1 MVPDSFHDFFVATAG
16 VAGALIGLLFVALSV
31 AQETGADRK
40 PIQRVRAGAAMSA
53 LIDAL
58 LISLFALLP
67 DNDLSAAATVL
78 AVVGLSSTAGLAVVL
93 HGAHLPARV
102 ARRQWALLAGLL
114 VLYVIQLVVAQQAD
128 GTVAD
133 TDAVN
138 DIGVLVIV
146 FFAIGIARAWELVD
160 APETGLIGTL
170 RSRRRPPDDN

>member
-31 AQETGADRK
+31 AQESGADRQ

-78 AVVGLSSTAGLAVVL
+78 AIVGLSSTAGLAIVL
-93 HGAHLPARV
+93 HGARLRRGAT
-102 ARRQWALLAGLL
+102 RQWVLLTGLL
-114 VLYVIQLVVAQQAD
+114 VLYVLQLVVAQRAD
-128 GTVAD
+128 GKVAD
-133 TDAVN
+133 ADAVN
-138 DIGVLVIV
+138 DLGVLVIV

-170 RSRRRPPDDN
+170 RSRRRPPDGD

>member
-31 AQETGADRK
+31 AQESGADRQ

-78 AVVGLSSTAGLAVVL
+78 AVVGLSSTAGLAIVL
-93 HGAHLPARV
+93 HGAHLRRGAT
-102 ARRQWALLAGLL
+102 RQWVLLTGLL
-114 VLYVIQLVVAQQAD
+114 VLYVLQLVVAQRAD
-128 GTVAD
+128 GKIAD
-133 TDAVN
+133 ADAVN
-138 DIGVLVIV
+138 DLGVLVIV

-170 RSRRRPPDDN
+170 RSRRRPPDED